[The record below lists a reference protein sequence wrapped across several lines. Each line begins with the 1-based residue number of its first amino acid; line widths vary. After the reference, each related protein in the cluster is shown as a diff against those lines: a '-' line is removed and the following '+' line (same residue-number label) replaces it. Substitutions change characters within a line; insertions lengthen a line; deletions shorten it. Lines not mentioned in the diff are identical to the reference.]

1 MGTDREARALGAG
14 ESITVN
20 GKDYNLRPVNVRSLA
35 NLERNALRY
44 YVRKYL
50 EAWKENLDLLPG
62 ANALEVMKSKMEEA
76 SKWDLDDLPTHS
88 SFGMGGV
95 PITDTLREW
104 VRKTY
109 DIDLERAKDFSD
121 LTYMVMASMA
131 LDNKQVTPAQVK
143 EMTGKFPREA
153 QVRYDQWWVTA
164 VREGMIAF
172 VFCSI
177 EVDRHDVPKEEIDG
191 WPLHKLVEAS
201 RMVENIT
208 VASLGNG

>member
-20 GKDYNLRPVNVRSLA
+20 GKDYNLRPINVRALA
-35 NLERNALRY
+35 DLERSALRY
-44 YVRKYL
+44 YIRKYL

-62 ANALEVMKSKMEEA
+62 ANGIELMKSKMEEA

-88 SFGMGGV
+88 TFGMAGV
-95 PITDTLREW
+95 PVTDPLREW
-104 VRKTY
+104 VQRTF
-109 DIDLERAKDFSD
+109 DIDQDRAKDFSD
-121 LTYMVMASMA
+121 LTYMVMTAMA
-131 LDNKQVTPAQVK
+131 LDNKQISPVQVK
-143 EMTGKFPREA
+143 SLTGKLPREA

-172 VFCSI
+172 VFTSI
-177 EVDRHDVPKEEIDG
+177 GADGQGVPKNEVDD